1 METIEKKTIVKNR
14 YTIESWVCDWGIYDS
29 CSSKFVGKP
38 IGSYYEALL
47 VLQWFENYLTDMNME
62 TIEIKT
68 LERIERKYTNMI
80 IEMYTFIRKVSPS
93 LQDEE
98 NLDLYIIEFEKEFKN
113 YIKLKKYQNG
123 VL

>member
-1 METIEKKTIVKNR
+1 MLLKRNVKELLTKESTIKKRNRISYLNKESISQNKKNQ
-14 YTIESWVCDWGIYDS
+14 
-29 CSSKFVGKP
+29 K
-38 IGSYYEALL
+38 
-47 VLQWFENYLTDMNME
+47 DMK

-68 LERIERKYTNMI
+68 LENLERKYTNMI
-80 IEMYTFIRKVSPS
+80 IEVYNILKKVEPKIE
-93 LQDEE
+93 DEE